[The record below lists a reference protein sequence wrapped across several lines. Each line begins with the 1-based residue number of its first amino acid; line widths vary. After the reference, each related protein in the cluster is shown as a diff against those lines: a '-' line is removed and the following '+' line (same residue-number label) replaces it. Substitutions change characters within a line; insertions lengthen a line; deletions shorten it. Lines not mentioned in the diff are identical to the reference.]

1 MQAVKLYYSKLRE
14 SKLAKDAGIYTAF
27 TVFDRAV
34 PFLFL
39 PIITRF
45 LLPDEYGVYVTFQTL
60 LSFFVPFLSLGTDAS
75 IIISYFKLSYEKFKQ
90 YFFNSF
96 IVFLLL
102 SVLVFFVFYFFSPQI
117 SDFVNFPADWLIWVF
132 AGCFFQYINDLNS
145 NLWQSFRQPHKY
157 GFFKISYT
165 ILKNGL
171 NLFFVI
177 SLGLSWKGLVYSQ
190 VITAIIF
197 SLISLSIFIKRNYF
211 NFHFNKN
218 YIKDSLHYGIP
229 LSLHNLGAWGAD
241 LASRLILNSMV
252 GIAATGEF
260 GAGATLGMVVS
271 LIQDS
276 FNRAFAPYLFEKLK
290 NPTAE
295 IKKSLVKKTYLYY
308 ILIFIAA
315 GIIGTAGSFAA
326 STILGAKYK
335 NSGQFIIWISFAYAF
350 TGLYKMHV
358 NYIFY
363 EKKSRLLMIITL
375 ISGTVNILLCYI
387 LIKINGAIGAAQA
400 FLLSNIISYF
410 VTFYISNRLIPM
422 PWNLLKLAK

>member
-1 MQAVKLYYSKLRE
+1 MQTAKLYYLKFKE

-45 LLPDEYGVYVTFQTL
+45 LSPDEYGVYVTFQTL
-60 LSFFVPFLSLGTDAS
+60 LSFFIPFLSLGTDAS
-75 IIISYFKLSYEKFKQ
+75 IIISYFKLTYDNFKE
-90 YFFNSF
+90 YFYNSF
-96 IVFLLL
+96 LVFISL
-102 SVLVFFVFYFFSPQI
+102 SVLVFLIFFFFSNQI
-117 SDFVNFPADWLIWVF
+117 SDVVKFPSEWLLWVF
-132 AGCFFQYINDLNS
+132 AGCFFQYINDLNA
-145 NLWQSFRQPHKY
+145 NLWQSFRKPQKY
-157 GFFKISYT
+157 GYFKISYT

-190 VITAIIF
+190 VITAVIFSVISLIIF
-197 SLISLSIFIKRNYF
+197 IRRDYINFIFKPD
-211 NFHFNKN
+211 

-229 LSLHNLGAWGAD
+229 LSLHNLGAWAAD
-241 LASRLILNSMV
+241 LASRLILNSLV

-290 NPTAE
+290 APTDAV
-295 IKKSLVKKTYLYY
+295 KKSLVKKTYLYY
-308 ILIFIAA
+308 VIIFIAA
-315 GIIGTAGSFAA
+315 GIIGVLGSLAA
-326 STILGAKYK
+326 STILGAKYQ
-335 NSGQFIIWISFAYAF
+335 NSGKFIIWISFAYAF

-363 EKKSRLLMIITL
+363 EKRSKLLMLITL
-375 ISGTVNILLCYI
+375 ISGSVNIGLCFW
-387 LIKINGAIGAAQA
+387 LISLNGAIGAAQA
-400 FLLSNIISYF
+400 FLLSNVISYV

-422 PWNLLKLAK
+422 PWNIFKLIH

>member
-1 MQAVKLYYSKLRE
+1 MQAVKLYFSKLTN
-14 SKLAKDAGIYTAF
+14 SKLAKDASVYTAF

-45 LLPDEYGVYVTFQTL
+45 LSPDEYGVYVTFQTL
-60 LSFFVPFLSLGTDAS
+60 ISFFIPFLSLGTDAS
-75 IIISYFKLSYEKFKQ
+75 IIISYFKLTYEKFKE

-96 IVFLLL
+96 LVFLSL
-102 SVLVFFVFYFFSPQI
+102 SLLVFLVFYFFSPQI
-117 SDFVNFPADWLIWVF
+117 SDIVKFPSEWLLWVF
-132 AGCFFQYINDLNS
+132 AGCFFQYVNDLNA
-145 NLWQSFRQPHKY
+145 NLWQSFREPHKY

-177 SLGLSWKGLVYSQ
+177 NLHLSWKGLVYSQ
-190 VITAIIF
+190 VITAVLFAIISLIIF
-197 SLISLSIFIKRNYF
+197 VKRNYF
-211 NFHFNKN
+211 TFSFDKN
-218 YIKDSLHYGIP
+218 DIKDSLHYGVP
-229 LSLHNLGAWGAD
+229 LSMHNLGAWAAD
-241 LASRLILNSMV
+241 LASRLILNSLV

-271 LIQDS
+271 LVQDS

-290 NPTAE
+290 TPTPE

-308 ILIFIAA
+308 IVIFIVA
-315 GIIGTAGSFAA
+315 GIVGIAGSLAA
-326 STILGAKYK
+326 STILGSKYQ

-363 EKKSRLLMIITL
+363 EKKSKLLMLITF
-375 ISGTVNILLCYI
+375 ISGAVNIGLCFL
-387 LIKINGAIGAAQA
+387 LIKSNGAIGAAQA
-400 FLLSNIISYF
+400 FLLSNIISYI
-410 VTFYISNRLIPM
+410 VTFYISNKLIPM
-422 PWNLLKLAK
+422 PWNLFKLAK

>member
-1 MQAVKLYYSKLRE
+1 MQTAKVYLAKITN
-14 SKLAKDAGIYTAF
+14 SKLAKDASVYTAF

-45 LLPDEYGVYVTFQTL
+45 LSPDEFGVYVTFQTL

-75 IIISYFKLSYEKFKQ
+75 IIISYFKLSVEKFKE

-102 SVLVFFVFYFFSPQI
+102 SLVVFFIFYFFSVSI
-117 SDFVNFPADWLIWVF
+117 SDIVKFPYEWLIWVF

-145 NLWQSFRQPHKY
+145 NLWQSFREPHKY

-177 SLGLSWKGLVYSQ
+177 SLGLSWKGLVYSH
-190 VITAIIF
+190 VITA
-197 SLISLSIFIKRNYF
+197 SLFAIISLAIFFKRNYF
-211 NFHFNKN
+211 NFIFNRKF
-218 YIKDSLHYGIP
+218 IKDSLHYGIP
-229 LSLHNLGAWGAD
+229 LSLHNLGAWAAD
-241 LASRLILNSMV
+241 LASRLILNSLV

-290 NPTAE
+290 NLTPDVRL
-295 IKKSLVKKTYLYY
+295 SLVKKTYFYY
-308 ILIFIAA
+308 IVIFIIA
-315 GIIGTAGSFAA
+315 GVVGVAGSLAA
-326 STILGAKYK
+326 STILGSKYQ

-363 EKKSRLLMIITL
+363 EKKSKLLMLITL
-375 ISGTVNILLCYI
+375 ISGVVNIVLCFL
-387 LIKINGAIGAAQA
+387 LIKANGAIGAAQA
-400 FLLSNIISYF
+400 FLLSNIILYV
-410 VTFYISNRLIPM
+410 VTFYISNRLVPM
-422 PWNLLKLAK
+422 PWNLLSRTK